1 MLHTTDYAAEQ
12 TPITADKLGAND
24 VYFLP
29 YLMGERSPHNDPASR
44 GAFVGLRMDT
54 PRAAL
59 TQAVLEGVAFAI
71 RDCVEIARAQGVKI
85 KASTLCG
92 GGAKSPLWREILA
105 NVLGIPLT
113 LPRQEHNRAGRRARR
128 KIQRALRRVAQAV
141 PGTESILCGNGGTAM
156 KIFSVTDPEFK
167 PYGRVVTGLDTAK
180 AEILAA
186 LANTPLPAATDYV
199 AEDAALQELPAAVE
213 VSEHLFG
220 GMPCQLGWCN
230 GHNTYLNCLEYHR
243 DSEFN
248 LGTEDFVLLLARQE
262 EIAGGKLDTAKVKA
276 FRVPAGT
283 LVEVY
288 ATTLHY
294 APCHVDAAKG
304 FRVLVALPKGTNT
317 AKPAIKNDGGDD
329 PQLWACN
336 KWLLAHPDSAEAK
349 AGAYV
354 GLVGENIH
362 I

>member
-1 MLHTTDYAAEQ
+1 
-12 TPITADKLGAND
+12 
-24 VYFLP
+24 
-29 YLMGERSPHNDPASR
+29 
-44 GAFVGLRMDT
+44 
-54 PRAAL
+54 
-59 TQAVLEGVAFAI
+59 
-71 RDCVEIARAQGVKI
+71 
-85 KASTLCG
+85 
-92 GGAKSPLWREILA
+92 
-105 NVLGIPLT
+105 
-113 LPRQEHNRAGRRARR
+113 
-128 KIQRALRRVAQAV
+128 
-141 PGTESILCGNGGTAM
+141 M

-186 LANTPLPAATDYV
+186 LANTPLPAATNYV

-294 APCHVDAAKG
+294 APCHVTQQASACWSPCPKVPIPQSPPSRMTAAMTRSCGPATSGCSPIPTAPRPRPGRMSDWWGKTYI
-304 FRVLVALPKGTNT
+304 FRSSLCGS
-317 AKPAIKNDGGDD
+317 I
-329 PQLWACN
+329 
-336 KWLLAHPDSAEAK
+336 
-349 AGAYV
+349 
-354 GLVGENIH
+354 
-362 I
+362 